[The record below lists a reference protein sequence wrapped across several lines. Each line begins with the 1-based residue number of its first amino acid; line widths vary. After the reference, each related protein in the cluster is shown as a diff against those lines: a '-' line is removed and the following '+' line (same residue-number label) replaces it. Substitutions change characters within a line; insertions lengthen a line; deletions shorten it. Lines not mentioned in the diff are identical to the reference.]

1 MKNYNDIFKK
11 ISKKNK
17 EIYTIYND
25 PISQVLL
32 CRLSNIITPIFIIL
46 KITPNFITFI
56 NFF

>member
-32 CRLSNIITPIFIIL
+32 CRLSNIITPF
-46 KITPNFITFI
+46 PGDR
-56 NFF
+56 